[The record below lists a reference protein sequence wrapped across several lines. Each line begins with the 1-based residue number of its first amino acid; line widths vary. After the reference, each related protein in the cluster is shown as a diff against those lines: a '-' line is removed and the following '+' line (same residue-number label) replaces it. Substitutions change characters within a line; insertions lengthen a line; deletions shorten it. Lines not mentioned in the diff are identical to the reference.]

1 MACNFIPTSD
11 YQTFADACEGFE
23 LRGKQSAFVLLELV
37 RGNLQNFKNDLV
49 YPEVSVDEDE
59 EGTSGED
66 AVFASWHSPACSAV
80 LKISVE
86 GSLSDYATASLCISE
101 GAEYRH
107 TYETV
112 LILKHVFGYQNQVGS
127 DLLWKTLGDF
137 GAL

>member
-1 MACNFIPTSD
+1 MACNFTHTSD
-11 YQTFADACEGFE
+11 YQAFADACEGFE

-37 RGNLQNFKNDLV
+37 RGNLENFKNDLV

-86 GSLSDYATASLCISE
+86 RSLSDYATAFLCISE

-112 LILKHVFGYQNQVGS
+112 LILKQVFGYQNQVGS
-127 DLLWKTLGDF
+127 DLLWKTLEAF